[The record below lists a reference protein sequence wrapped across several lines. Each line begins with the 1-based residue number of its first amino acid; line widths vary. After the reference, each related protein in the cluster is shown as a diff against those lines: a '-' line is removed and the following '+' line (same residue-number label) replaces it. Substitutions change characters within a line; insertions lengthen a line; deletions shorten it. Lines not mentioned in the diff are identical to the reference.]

1 MSAKQIFQTST
12 KSRWYTFTWISR
24 TFFIVFIIALI
35 CVGYTLSS
43 VQYPSLPSINTSVPL
58 TEKKIEQLKNSQQY
72 KAFTIEK
79 AKLQKIKKDRELRI
93 LNHKDE
99 KKRINLGFYVSWAG
113 TKEIS
118 LSNLK
123 RNIHHLDWVA
133 TESFFLNGDSIVD
146 KADTA
151 ALNVIKKNKK
161 TAIAVVSNFNTSDW
175 DGNAVKKLLTN
186 KTAQDKI
193 IKNLINLTKKR
204 GFGGINIDFEDL
216 NLESQGPFNDFM
228 KNLYTQFH
236 NQKLLV
242 TQDIAAEN
250 DDYNPSVLQNYNDYI
265 VLMAYD
271 QHTDK
276 SNAGDISH
284 QEWVEEKLDDICQ
297 KMDANKVILALACYG
312 YDWPKNSVGQSVTY
326 DKAIA
331 NAVNYNSTINYD
343 KGSANSNYKYTDK
356 AGVQHSVYFTDA
368 VTNFNLI
375 RKADD
380 WDIAGIALWRLGSE
394 DRRLWKFI
402 SSDLSLDSLKKKPF
416 DLRKISLLQTDDN
429 INYVGDG
436 EILDLTA
443 TPTPGNVKLTINK
456 NNFSIDN
463 QEYKKLPSPYIIK
476 RFGEA
481 DKKIAFTFDDG
492 PDPIY
497 TPQII
502 DILKKEKVPA
512 CFFIVG
518 VMGEKNMDLLRQLYN
533 DGYEIGNHTFFH
545 PDMSTIGPNRVK
557 FELNA
562 TRRLIECVTGHSTT
576 LFRAPFNADAEPQN
590 ISEILPVAQSR
601 KENYINIGEF
611 IDPEDWEP
619 GKTADQIYNAVVK
632 QQDNGNIIL
641 LHDAGGNREA
651 TVAALPRII
660 KLFRDKG
667 YTFTTVGDLMG
678 KTRDELM
685 PKINSSAN
693 SGFVGSGD
701 YLFLSFFFY
710 ANRILNVIFTVA
722 IVLAILRTLFI
733 AYLAIKQKR
742 KSKKE
747 ANKLLS
753 NPTEKVS
760 VIIPAYNEEITA
772 VNTIKSLLK
781 STYPNLELIFIDDGS
796 KDKTF
801 EIVKNEFKNNDKVK
815 VLSKVNGGKAS
826 ALNYGIS
833 QATAEY
839 IICIDADTQLK
850 TDAITELMRYFYSE
864 KIAAVA
870 GTVKVGN
877 ANNII
882 TKWQSIEYI
891 TAQNMDR
898 RAFDLLNTI
907 TVVPGAIGAFRKD
920 VVLEVGG
927 FTTDT
932 LAEDCDLTMRILRAG
947 YVVKNCS
954 TALAYTEAPESVDM
968 LLKQRLRWSFG
979 VMQSFWKN
987 RKTLLNKKYG
997 YFGMIGMPNILIYQ
1011 IILPLFSPLADLFMV
1026 ISLIS
1031 GICSL
1036 SAINNLTLTGF
1047 SGILSL
1053 HNGFGQVLFY
1063 YVIFILVDLI
1073 FATIAFKMEN
1083 EKFKNLLYLF
1093 PQRFFWRQLMY
1104 LVLFRSVRKALK
1116 GELESWGTLKRTGNV
1131 QEAIN

>member
-1 MSAKQIFQTST
+1 MSGKQIFQTST
-12 KSRWYTFTWISR
+12 KTRWNTFTWLSR
-24 TFFIVFIIALI
+24 TFFVVFIIAVI
-35 CVGYTLSS
+35 CVVYTLSS
-43 VQYPSLPSINTSVPL
+43 VQYPTLPFINTNSPL
-58 TEKKIEQLKNSQQY
+58 TDKKIEQLKKSKEY
-72 KAFTIEK
+72 RVFTVEK
-79 AKLQKIKKDRELRI
+79 AKLQKIKKDRELRN
-93 LNHKDE
+93 LNHKADN
-99 KKRINLGFYVSWAG
+99 KRINLGFYVSWAG
-113 TKEIS
+113 IKEKS
-118 LSNLK
+118 LSNLR
-123 RNIHHLDWVA
+123 RNITHLDMVA
-133 TESFFLNGDSIVD
+133 TESFFLNQDSIVD
-146 KADTA
+146 QVDTA
-151 ALNVIKKNKK
+151 ALNIIKKNKK
-161 TAIAVVSNFNTSDW
+161 TALAVISNFNKTDW
-175 DGNAVKKLLTN
+175 DGVAVKKLLIN
-186 KTAQDKI
+186 KDAQDKM
-193 IKNLINLTKKR
+193 IKSLLALTKKY
-204 GFGGINIDFEDL
+204 GFDGINIDFEEL
-216 NLESQGPFNDFM
+216 NLEDQQPFNNFM

-236 NQKLLV
+236 NQKLIV
-242 TQDIAAEN
+242 SQDISPEN
-250 DDYNPSVLQNYNDYI
+250 DDYNPTVLQNYNDYI
-265 VLMAYD
+265 ILMAYD
-271 QHTDK
+271 QHTDR

-284 QEWVEEKLDDICQ
+284 QEWVEEQLDNICG

-312 YDWPKNSVGQSVTY
+312 YDWPKNSIGVSVTY
-326 DKAIA
+326 DQAIA
-331 NAVNYNSTINYD
+331 NAFHYNSKIVYDKESANLNYN
-343 KGSANSNYKYTDK
+343 YTDD
-356 AGVQHSVYFTDA
+356 AGIAHKVYFTDA
-368 VTNFNLI
+368 ATNFNLI

-402 SSDLSLDSLKKKPF
+402 SKDLTLDTLKKKPF
-416 DLRKISLLQTDDN
+416 DLRKIAQLSTDDN
-429 INYVGDG
+429 INYVGNG
-436 EILDLTA
+436 EILDLTS
-443 TPTPGNVKLTINK
+443 TPSPGDVKLTINK

-463 QEYKKLPSPYIIK
+463 QVYNKLPSPYVIK

-492 PDPIY
+492 PDPLY

-502 DILKKEKVPA
+502 KILKQEKVPA
-512 CFFIVG
+512 CFFVVG
-518 VMGEKNMDLLRQLYN
+518 VMAEKNIGLLRELYN

-545 PDMSTIGPNRVK
+545 PDMSTIGPKRVK

-562 TRRLIECVTGHSTT
+562 TRRLIECVTGHSTI

-590 ISEILPVAQSR
+590 MSEILPVAQSR
-601 KENYINIGEF
+601 KENYVNIGEF

-619 GKTADQIYNAVVK
+619 GKTADQIYNEVVK

-651 TVAALPRII
+651 TVAALPRLI
-660 KLFRDKG
+660 KLFREKG

-678 KTRDELM
+678 KSRAELM

-693 SGFVGSGD
+693 TGFVGSSD
-701 YLFLSFFFY
+701 YLLLSFFYY
-710 ANRILNVIFTVA
+710 ANIFLDVVFTIA
-722 IVLAILRTLFI
+722 IVLAILRTIFI
-733 AYLAIKQKR
+733 AFLAIKQRK

-747 ANKLLS
+747 AFKLVE

-760 VIIPAYNEEITA
+760 VIIPAYNEDVTA
-772 VNTIKSLLK
+772 LTTIRSLLK
-781 STYPNLELIFIDDGS
+781 STYPNLELIFVDDGS
-796 KDKTF
+796 KDDTF
-801 EIVKNEFKNNDKVK
+801 NIVNTEFGNHPNVK
-815 VLSKVNGGKAS
+815 VLSKINGGKAS
-826 ALNYGIS
+826 ALNFGIA

-850 TDAITELMRYFYSE
+850 ADAITELMRHFYSPE
-864 KIAAVA
+864 IAAVA

-882 TKWQSIEYI
+882 TRWQSIEYI

-907 TVVPGAIGAFRKD
+907 TVVPGAIGAFRKS

-932 LAEDCDLTMRILRAG
+932 LAEDCDLTMRILKAG
-947 YVVKNCS
+947 YTVKNCA
-954 TALAYTEAPESVDM
+954 TAIAYTEAPETVNM
-968 LLKQRLRWSFG
+968 LLKQRFRWSFG

-997 YFGMIGMPNILIYQ
+997 YFGMVGMPNILIYQ
-1011 IILPLFSPLADLFMV
+1011 IILPLFSPLADFFML

-1031 GICSL
+1031 GIFSL

-1063 YVIFILVDLI
+1063 YVIFILVDMI
-1073 FATIAFKMEN
+1073 FAAIAFKMEN
-1083 EKFKNLLYLF
+1083 EKFKNLLYIF

-1104 LVLFRSVRKALK
+1104 LVLFRSFRKALR

-1131 QEAIN
+1131 VETKS